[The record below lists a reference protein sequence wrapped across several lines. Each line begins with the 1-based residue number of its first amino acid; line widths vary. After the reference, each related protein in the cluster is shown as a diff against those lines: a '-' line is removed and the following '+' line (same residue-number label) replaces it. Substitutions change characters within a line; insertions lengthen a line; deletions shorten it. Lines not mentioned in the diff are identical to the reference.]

1 MDSTSPDS
9 ESEPSAAHGPM
20 AHGPMG
26 GTPAEPAA
34 APPSGPVSGPGTYF
48 DGLSNRRQSVT
59 IGFANQLVMRSA
71 DNFVSWPYEDIR
83 RVDGPSGTLRVSC
96 LSASPLARLE
106 LRDPALAAELIAR
119 CSHIDQNSLTRGA
132 IARIIG
138 WSLAAAASIVAVVLV
153 VLPVAADRLT
163 PLVPATMERHLG
175 EAAVVQIKTVFG
187 DKVCSEAAGQAAFG
201 KLVTALRKPAGL
213 DESLTAEVLDTPIPN
228 AFALPGGRFFLFRGL
243 LDKADAADEVAGVLA
258 HELGHLKHR
267 DNLRQL
273 IHNGGS
279 SFLIGLLFGDV
290 TGAGAAIFAS
300 RTMISA
306 SYSREAEEAADG
318 FAIDVMHKLGR
329 PTRPMGEL
337 LFRITGKEDG
347 KPSLWASHPLTEDR
361 LARMRAADRPAS
373 GPPLLDAE
381 EWKALKGICR

>member
-9 ESEPSAAHGPM
+9 DPELSAARAAEGV
-20 AHGPMG
+20 
-26 GTPAEPAA
+26 PAEPAA
-34 APPSGPVSGPGTYF
+34 PSGSPATYF
-48 DGLSNRRQSVT
+48 DGLSNRRQTVT

-71 DNFVSWPYEDIR
+71 DNFVSWPYADIR

-106 LRDPALAAELIAR
+106 IRDAAAAAELIAR
-119 CSHIDQNSLTRGA
+119 CSHIDENRLTRGG
-132 IARIIG
+132 IARIVA
-138 WSLAAAASIVAVVLV
+138 WSLAAAASIVAIVLV
-153 VLPVAADRLT
+153 VLPFAAERLT
-163 PLVPATMERHLG
+163 PLVPPAMERHLG
-175 EAAVVQIKTVFG
+175 EAAVVQIQALFG
-187 DKVCSEAAGQAAFG
+187 DKLCSEAAGQAAFA
-201 KLVTALRKPAGL
+201 KLVTALRRPAGL
-213 DESLTAEVLDTPIPN
+213 DDSIASQVLDTPIPN

-243 LDKADAADEVAGVLA
+243 LDKSNDPDEVAGVLA

-290 TGAGAAIFAS
+290 TGAGAAVFAS
-300 RTMISA
+300 RAMIDA
-306 SYSREAEEAADG
+306 SYSREAEEAADS
-318 FAIDVMHKLGR
+318 FAIEVMRKLGR

-337 LFRITGKEDG
+337 MFRITGKQDG
-347 KPSLWASHPLTEDR
+347 KLSLWSSHPLTEDR

-373 GPPLLDAE
+373 GPPLLSAE
-381 EWKALKGICR
+381 EWKAMKGICK

>member
-9 ESEPSAAHGPM
+9 DPELSAARAAEGVPV
-20 AHGPMG
+20 
-26 GTPAEPAA
+26 EPAA
-34 APPSGPVSGPGTYF
+34 PSGSPATYF
-48 DGLSNRRQSVT
+48 DGLSNRRQTVT

-71 DNFVSWPYEDIR
+71 DNFVSWPYADIR

-106 LRDPALAAELIAR
+106 IRDAAAAAELIAR
-119 CSHIDQNSLTRGA
+119 CSQIDENRLTRGG
-132 IARIIG
+132 IARIVA
-138 WSLAAAASIVAVVLV
+138 WSLAAAASIVAIVLV
-153 VLPVAADRLT
+153 VLPFAAERLT
-163 PLVPATMERHLG
+163 PLVPPAMERHLG
-175 EAAVVQIKTVFG
+175 EAAVVQIQALFG
-187 DKVCSEAAGQAAFG
+187 DKLCSEAAGQAAFV
-201 KLVTALRKPAGL
+201 KLVTALRRPAGL
-213 DESLTAEVLDTPIPN
+213 DDSIASQVLDTPIPN

-243 LDKADAADEVAGVLA
+243 LDKSNDPDEVAGVLA

-290 TGAGAAIFAS
+290 TGAGAAVFAS
-300 RTMISA
+300 RAMIDA
-306 SYSREAEEAADG
+306 SYSREAEEAADS
-318 FAIDVMHKLGR
+318 FAIEVMRKLGR

-337 LFRITGKEDG
+337 MFRITGKQDG
-347 KPSLWASHPLTEDR
+347 KLSLWSSHPLTEDR

-373 GPPLLDAE
+373 GPPLLSAE
-381 EWKALKGICR
+381 EWKAMKGICK

>member
-9 ESEPSAAHGPM
+9 DPGQVAAAAP
-20 AHGPMG
+20 AAA
-26 GTPAEPAA
+26 TPVEPAA
-34 APPSGPVSGPGTYF
+34 PLGGPAVYF
-48 DGLSNRRQSVT
+48 DGLSNRRQTVT

-71 DNFVSWPYEDIR
+71 DNFVSWPYADIR

-106 LRDPALAAELIAR
+106 IRDAALSAELIAR
-119 CSHIDQNSLTRGA
+119 CSHIDQNRMTRGA
-132 IARIIG
+132 IARIVG
-138 WSLAAAASIVAVVLV
+138 WSLAAVASIVAVVLV
-153 VLPVAADRLT
+153 VIPFASDRLT
-163 PLVPATMERHLG
+163 PLVPPTMERHLG
-175 EAAVVQIKTVFG
+175 EAAVVQIQTVFG
-187 DKVCSEAAGQAAFG
+187 DKLCSEAAGQAAFA
-201 KLVTALRKPAGL
+201 KLVTALRRPAGL
-213 DESLTAEVLDTPIPN
+213 DDSIASQVLDTPIPN
-228 AFALPGGRFFLFRGL
+228 AFALPGGQFFLFRGL
-243 LDKADAADEVAGVLA
+243 LDKANDPDEVAGVLA

-300 RTMISA
+300 RAMINA
-306 SYSREAEEAADG
+306 SYSREAEAAADG

-347 KPSLWASHPLTEDR
+347 KRPSLWASHPLSEDR
-361 LARMRAADRPAS
+361 LARMRAEDRPPS
-373 GPPLLDAE
+373 GPPLLSPE
-381 EWKALKGICR
+381 EWRALKGICK

>member
-9 ESEPSAAHGPM
+9 DPELSAARAAEGV
-20 AHGPMG
+20 
-26 GTPAEPAA
+26 PAEPAA
-34 APPSGPVSGPGTYF
+34 PSGSAATYF
-48 DGLSNRRQSVT
+48 DGLSNRRQTVT

-71 DNFVSWPYEDIR
+71 DNFVSWPYADIR

-106 LRDPALAAELIAR
+106 IRDAAAAAELIAR
-119 CSHIDQNSLTRGA
+119 CSHIDENRLTRGG
-132 IARIIG
+132 IARIVA
-138 WSLAAAASIVAVVLV
+138 WSLAAAASIVVIVLV
-153 VLPVAADRLT
+153 VLPFAAERLT
-163 PLVPATMERHLG
+163 PLVPPAMERHLG
-175 EAAVVQIKTVFG
+175 EAAVVQIQALFG
-187 DKVCSEAAGQAAFG
+187 DKLCSEAAGQAAFA
-201 KLVTALRKPAGL
+201 KLVTALRRPAGL
-213 DESLTAEVLDTPIPN
+213 DDSIASQVLDTPIPN

-243 LDKADAADEVAGVLA
+243 LDKSNDPDEVAGVLA

-290 TGAGAAIFAS
+290 TGAGAAVFAS
-300 RTMISA
+300 RAMIDA
-306 SYSREAEEAADG
+306 SYSREAEEAADS
-318 FAIDVMHKLGR
+318 FAIEVMRKLGR

-337 LFRITGKEDG
+337 MFRITGKQDG
-347 KPSLWASHPLTEDR
+347 KLSLWSSHPLTEDR

-373 GPPLLDAE
+373 GPPLLSAE
-381 EWKALKGICR
+381 EWKAMKGICK